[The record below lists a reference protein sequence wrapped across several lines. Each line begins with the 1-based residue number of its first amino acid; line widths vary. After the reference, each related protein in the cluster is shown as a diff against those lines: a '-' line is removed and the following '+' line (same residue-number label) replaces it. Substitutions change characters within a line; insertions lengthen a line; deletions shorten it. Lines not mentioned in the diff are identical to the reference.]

1 MAPDDQQ
8 LEQEELRFEELR
20 QIIKD
25 VADGIQQVSSAMAEL
40 PKNIADVIPTPELSV
55 TTEAKLS
62 GDDIAE
68 VLNFKGLSDYM
79 GRVAEAIE
87 SLLSKQTDTVT
98 VANASDMKA
107 DIAPLAKAIGV
118 MSARLD
124 ALAKKQIKVEVPPA
138 QAIVWPKKPADAI
151 PVVLVD
157 RTLTRFYDAI
167 ARAVSS
173 GGGIQST
180 LISSGSVKVV
190 NPDGSA
196 IGSIPAEVEVKNDSG
211 NPVPVT
217 QAGIAT
223 AAKQDEQTTLLTPPI
238 TPTVTSVADTASSTM
253 LKAANAAR
261 KEIEIQNTSSAVLYI
276 KKGTTASAT
285 DFTARL
291 EQYGYYTTD
300 YTGRIDGIWAS
311 DPGDGAAIITES
323 V

>member
-190 NPDGSA
+190 NPDGTPISFDSSDLATEVTLQGVDSELSSLNAKTSA
-196 IGSIPAEVEVKNDSG
+196 QPTVGYGISNTEDTGTYKYFGFENKDGAWYIMRK
-211 NPVPVT
+211 T
-217 QAGIAT
+217 IAT
-223 AAKQDEQTTLLTPPI
+223 NIYLYSAG
-238 TPTVTSVADTASSTM
+238 
-253 LKAANAAR
+253 
-261 KEIEIQNTSSAVLYI
+261 SSAYSTAWTNRASQTYASYA
-276 KKGTTASAT
+276 TT
-285 DFTARL
+285 F
-291 EQYGYYTTD
+291 
-300 YTGRIDGIWAS
+300 
-311 DPGDGAAIITES
+311 
-323 V
+323 